1 MNNSAEDKRPRLLG
15 RIASLLW
22 VMVIAVVIGFF
33 YFASSLCVT
42 FLLAAFLAIFV
53 DPLVTRLENL
63 RLPRSFAAGLVLTI
77 GMLFVGSMI
86 YLFYGK
92 ASDFVDTLPEY
103 AENIHKQIEPLTKKI
118 QKAQEDASKLN
129 PAPPAKKVPEVRIRE
144 TTSWTSYLAR
154 GVGSVGGAIVVAGV
168 VPFLMFFMLVRKDH
182 ICTWLSNT
190 FGAKTNIP
198 LFVTRVSRMVQGFV
212 GGNLVVGSILAALTV
227 GVLLALR
234 LHGAFAIGVASGLLN
249 LIPFAGIILAA
260 AVPLLAATL
269 QYSTPGPFLIIAGAV
284 IALHLVSANLLIP
297 KFIGS
302 RVSIGPVAATVG
314 MLFWSWIWGAVGLLL
329 AVPLTAFVKL
339 VADCNPS
346 LIHISNLLA
355 ETPRPMPRWALRSG
369 VTVRRAFPFLR
380 GPFRVKAKS

>member
-1 MNNSAEDKRPRLLG
+1 MSTSAEDKRPRLLG

-22 VMVIAVVIGFF
+22 VMAIAIVVGFF
-33 YFASSLCVT
+33 YFASSLWVT
-42 FLLAAFLAIFV
+42 LLLAAFLAICV
-53 DPLVTRLENL
+53 DPLVTRLEAL
-63 RLPRSFAAGLVLTI
+63 LPRPFAAGLVLTI

-92 ASDFVDTLPEY
+92 AADFVDMLPEY
-103 AENIHKQIEPLTKKI
+103 AEKIHKQVEPLTNKI
-118 QKAQEDASKLN
+118 QKAQEDAGKLN
-129 PAPPAKKVPEVRIRE
+129 PAPAAKKVPEVRIRE

-154 GVGSVGGAIVVAGV
+154 GVGSVGGAIVIAGV
-168 VPFLMFFMLVRKDH
+168 VPFLVFFMLVRKEH

-190 FGAKTNIP
+190 FGAKTDMA

-227 GVLLALR
+227 GVLLTLR
-234 LHGAFAIGVASGLLN
+234 LPGAVAIGVASGLLN
-249 LIPFAGIILAA
+249 LIPFAGILLAA

-269 QYSTPGPFLIIAGAV
+269 QYSTAGPFLIIGGTV
-284 IALHLVSANLLIP
+284 VALHLVSANLLIP

-302 RVSIGPVAATVG
+302 RVNIGPVAATVG
-314 MLFWSWIWGAVGLLL
+314 MLFWSWVWGAVGLLL

-339 VADCNPS
+339 AADCNPS

-355 ETPRPMPRWALRSG
+355 ETPRPMPRWAITSG
-369 VTVRRAFPFLR
+369 LTVSRAIPFLR
-380 GPFRVKAKS
+380 AHLRAKAKS